1 MSLVGATSWFIRWPF
16 IIEGF
21 LKGLLSS
28 IIAVIVL
35 VRGYYY
41 YINQLRMILPFIDI
55 APDNIVLIRMT
66 VFIITLGLF
75 IGIFGSIISLRRIRY
90 EEL

>member
-1 MSLVGATSWFIRWPF
+1 
-16 IIEGF
+16 
-21 LKGLLSS
+21 
-28 IIAVIVL
+28 
-35 VRGYYY
+35 
-41 YINQLRMILPFIDI
+41 MILPFIDI